1 MKNFLTG
8 SKIGMV
14 LLSAALMTACST
26 NTGANI
32 NAADSPAAGTS
43 VTASATG
50 GTAAEVEL
58 ANVKT
63 TDLVEYDADDT
74 TTAWTAD
81 AATDITL
88 AETTAEIKGAGATA
102 KDGSVTV
109 TEAGTYILT
118 GSLSDGQIIVDEQA
132 KGTVRLV
139 LNGVSLK
146 NSDSTPI
153 YIKEAGKVV
162 ITLQEG
168 TENSVA
174 DGANYVFADASTDEP
189 SAAIFSKADLT
200 INGTGKLTVTG
211 GYKDGI
217 SSKDDLKIVGG
228 TIAITAADDGIVGKD
243 LVAVQDGNLTIK
255 AEGDGI
261 KSTNDEDTA
270 KGFVAIAGGTF
281 DITAGN
287 DGIQAETAEVIDG
300 GTFSLVTNGGYENAE
315 VKTGDQ
321 GPGGKGMGG
330 GRGGFGNQGAVDGTS
345 AATNEAAAAVNTAA
359 EAADTAAVTTAAVS
373 TAEAAATTAETEST
387 SAKGLKAGGDLTV
400 NGGSFTINAAD
411 DALHSNSN
419 VSVTDGEFKITT
431 GDDGIH
437 ADSLTSL
444 SGGTIDITKSYEG
457 IEGGNITISGGEI
470 RVAAS
475 DDGVNVSGGNDGN
488 AAQGTAQQDQFTSS
502 GSGQLTISGGS
513 VTIDSTGDGLDSNG
527 SVSMTGGT
535 VIANGP
541 TNDGNGPLDYDGT
554 FDMTGGLLVAAGSS
568 GMAQAPGED
577 SSQYS
582 VSMSFTEAQQA
593 GTLVHLEDGDGNNI
607 LTFAPSK
614 NFSSVVVSSP
624 DLKKGGSYTLST
636 GGTSTGMAVDG
647 LYADGAYTGGT
658 QVVAFD
664 ISGSVTW
671 LNESGVTTANTGR
684 GPGGGGFGSGGGTRP
699 ERGAGGN
706 PPEGGAGGTPP
717 DAAGETAN

>member
-1 MKNFLTG
+1 
-8 SKIGMV
+8 MV

-26 NTGANI
+26 NTGANT
-32 NAADSPAAGTS
+32 NAA
-43 VTASATG
+43 
-50 GTAAEVEL
+50 EL

-81 AATDITL
+81 ASTDIAL
-88 AETTAEIKGAGATA
+88 AGTNAEIKGAGATA
-102 KDGSVTV
+102 KGGSVTI
-109 TEAGTYILT
+109 TEAGTYILSGT
-118 GSLSDGQIIVDEQA
+118 LSDGQIIVDEQA
-132 KGTVRLV
+132 EGTVRLV
-139 LNGVSLK
+139 LNGVTLK
-146 NSDSTPI
+146 DSDSAPV

-174 DGANYVFADASTDEP
+174 DGGTYVFADAGTEEP

-211 GYKDGI
+211 SYKDGI
-217 SSKDDLKIVGG
+217 SSKDDLKIAGG
-228 TIAITAADDGIVGKD
+228 TIDITAADDGIVGKD

-261 KSTNDEDTA
+261 KSTNDEDAA
-270 KGFVAIAGGTF
+270 KGFVAIAAGTF

-315 VKTGDQ
+315 AKTGEQ
-321 GPGGKGMGG
+321 GPGGMGMGG
-330 GRGGFGNQGAVDGTS
+330 NRGGGFGDQGAADGTS
-345 AATNEAAAAVNTAA
+345 AATTDAAPVVDTAAAATN
-359 EAADTAAVTTAAVS
+359 TAAVTTTAVTTAVA
-373 TAEAAATTAETEST
+373 TAEATAATAETEST

-419 VSVTDGEFKITT
+419 VSVTDGEFKITA

-457 IEGGNITISGGEI
+457 IEGGNITISGGDI
-470 RVAAS
+470 HVVAS
-475 DDGVNVSGGNDGN
+475 DDGVNVAGGNDSN

-502 GSGQLTISGGS
+502 GSGLLTISGGS
-513 VTIDSTGDGLDSNG
+513 VTVDSTGDGLDSNG
-527 SVSMTGGT
+527 SISMTGGT
-535 VIANGP
+535 AIVNGP

-582 VSMSFTEAQQA
+582 VGMSFTEAQQA

-624 DLKKGGSYTLST
+624 DLKQGRSYTLST
-636 GGTSTGMAVDG
+636 GGTSTGTAVDG
-647 LYADGAYTGGT
+647 LYTDGDYTGGT

-684 GPGGGGFGSGGGTRP
+684 GPGGFGGGDGGTRP
-699 ERGAGGN
+699 ERGAGGT
-706 PPEGGAGGTPP
+706 PPQGGAGGTPP